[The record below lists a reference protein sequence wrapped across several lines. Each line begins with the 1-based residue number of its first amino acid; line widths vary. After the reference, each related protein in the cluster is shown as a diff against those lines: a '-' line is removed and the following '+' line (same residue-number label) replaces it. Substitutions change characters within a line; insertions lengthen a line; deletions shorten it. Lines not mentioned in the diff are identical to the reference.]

1 MFDQR
6 IKYVMDKKKV
16 IKTSPQ
22 TSVRVAARLMQ
33 KKHVGAMLVVEGE
46 RLVGIFT
53 ERDALFRVLARG
65 LDPETTRLAEVMT
78 PGPITITPDDYF
90 GRALLIM
97 FDNGFRHLPVIEN
110 GVPVGLISSR
120 SALDPDLEEFV
131 PEANRREHFRHS
143 H

>member
-6 IKYVMDKKKV
+6 IKYVMDRKKV
-16 IKTSPQ
+16 IKTSPG
-22 TSVRVAARLMQ
+22 TTVRKAAEMMRR
-33 KKHVGAMLVVEGE
+33 KRVGAMLVCEAD
-46 RLVGIFT
+46 RLIGIFT
-53 ERDALFRVLARG
+53 ERDALFRVLAQG
-65 LDPETTRLAEVMT
+65 LDPEVTQLRDVMT
-78 PGPITITPDDYF
+78 PDPMTIGPEDYF

-97 FDNGFRHLPVIEN
+97 FDHGFRHLPVLDG

-131 PEANRREHFRHS
+131 PEAKRREHYRHR